1 MRGWSLNLT
10 GTGFIQQLNQNLM
23 GSVHVKIL
31 SFVGRNDKYQLNSLG
46 ILLGTTGIYCS
57 RKPMWLEMAKQTST
71 YLDRF
76 NRGQPDFTAKGQL
89 DFTCLRHD
97 WRERDNQMGLLSFS
111 VPIKRGISGLA
122 SIKNG
127 FLWGDWFPHPIE
139 SLNGSLEVT
148 PEAIRLTEL
157 DSIVGGGA
165 VELTGDVNLS
175 GLEATDY
182 DLSMSLVDGR
192 IQLLDWLP
200 PVLGSGDFRIIG
212 PVSYPMLSG
221 DVNVSAMNFT
231 DRIDWEGA
239 LISFAPE
246 ALVGASTDE
255 EGYFQYDIN
264 MVADNSIRI
273 RNNLADVYASADL
286 KFIGDLATPGMMGT
300 VTLAE
305 QGRALFKERD
315 FSIQKGLLRYEDPYS
330 FDQYWTSH

>member
-1 MRGWSLNLT
+1 M
-10 GTGFIQQLNQNLM
+10 
-23 GSVHVKIL
+23 
-31 SFVGRNDKYQLNSLG
+31 
-46 ILLGTTGIYCS
+46 
-57 RKPMWLEMAKQTST
+57 
-71 YLDRF
+71 
-76 NRGQPDFTAKGQL
+76 
-89 DFTCLRHD
+89 
-97 WRERDNQMGLLSFS
+97 
-111 VPIKRGISGLA
+111 
-122 SIKNG
+122 
-127 FLWGDWFPHPIE
+127 
-139 SLNGSLEVT
+139 
-148 PEAIRLTEL
+148 
-157 DSIVGGGA
+157 
-165 VELTGDVNLS
+165 
-175 GLEATDY
+175 
-182 DLSMSLVDGR
+182 
-192 IQLLDWLP
+192 LDWLP

-212 PVSYPMLSG
+212 PVSYPMISG

-330 FDQYWTSH
+330 FDPILDIALKTTVSTPERDVDINYYVTGLYSDWQTHTTSSPSLPQADINALLLFGMTRRDLEADGRLGTAWPLKVRTYLCLNLGLYNGLMKQEMGYF